1 MKQIVFLSFVF
12 FFSCNQADNSTQE
25 EIRQLQ
31 LEISAIEN
39 TNNEFRNGIN
49 ILKLE
54 IPETYELNKGILTKI
69 RRFKTELRDSKQ
81 IDANEID
88 SFLLMFKKFENHA
101 NFPKDYLQLLK
112 DSKSYLNQY
121 KYVMLIENYLFQTM
135 FDEHRGS
142 FVRFSAV
149 QPFVFTNN
157 ERYKLNEEV
166 KVRVGFIGF
175 NKFNPYEVIVNNH
188 KYSFTKIEDLSNA
201 ITITAEKQGEN
212 KIEGILK
219 YKLSQE
225 MVEIPIIIQ
234 FDVE

>member
-12 FFSCNQADNSTQE
+12 FFSCNQANNSTQE

>member
-39 TNNEFRNGIN
+39 INKEFRNNIS

-54 IPETYELNKGILTKI
+54 LPKTYESNKGILTKI
-69 RRFKTELRDSKQ
+69 KRFKTELRDSKQ

-88 SFLLMFKKFENHA
+88 RFLLMFKKNENYA
-101 NFPKDYLQLLK
+101 YFPDGYLQLLK
-112 DSKSYLNQY
+112 DSKTPLNQY
-121 KYVMLIENYLFQTM
+121 KYVMLIENYLYKTM
-135 FDEHRGS
+135 FDEHRSS
-142 FVRFSAV
+142 FIRFTAV

-157 ERYKLNEEV
+157 EKYKLNDDV
-166 KVRVGFIGF
+166 KVRLGFLGF
-175 NKFNPYEVIVNNH
+175 NEFNPYEVIVNNQ
-188 KYSFTKIEDLSNA
+188 KYSITKIEDASN
-201 ITITAEKQGEN
+201 TIIIKAEKRGKN

-219 YKLSQE
+219 YNSQE
-225 MVEIPIIIQ
+225 MAEIPFSIQ

>member
-39 TNNEFRNGIN
+39 TNKEFRYDIN

-54 IPETYELNKGILTKI
+54 LPKTYESNKDILTKI
-69 RRFKTELRDSKQ
+69 NRFKTNLRDSKQ

-88 SFLLMFKKFENHA
+88 RFLLMFEKFKNYAH
-101 NFPKDYLQLLK
+101 FPGGYLQLLK
-112 DSKSYLNQY
+112 DSKTPLNQY
-121 KYVMLIENYLFQTM
+121 KYVMLIENYLYQTM

-142 FVRFSAV
+142 FIRFSSV

-157 ERYKLNEEV
+157 EKYKLNDEV
-166 KVRVGFIGF
+166 KVRVGFLGF
-175 NKFNPYEVIVNNH
+175 NEFNPYEVIVNNQ
-188 KYSFTKIEDLSNA
+188 KYSITKIEDVSNA
-201 ITITAEKQGEN
+201 IIIKAEKRGEN

-219 YKLSQE
+219 YKLSKE
-225 MVEIPIIIQ
+225 MVETPIIIQ